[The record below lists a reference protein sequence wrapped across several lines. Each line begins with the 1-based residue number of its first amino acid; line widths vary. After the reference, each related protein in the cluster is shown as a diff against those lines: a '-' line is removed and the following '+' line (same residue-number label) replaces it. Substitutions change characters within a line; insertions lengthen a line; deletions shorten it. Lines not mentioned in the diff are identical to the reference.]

1 VSGQSTTA
9 LFYQGA
15 SGPND
20 TRATLVSV
28 SIEIALLVTG
38 VETYEKVVKL
48 LKRNYNCHILN
59 CYKHPEYLNTV
70 LSKLEGETRYRIIK
84 IIKEE
89 LEEYSYIKQI
99 SKFLDTL
106 CNNI

>member
-1 VSGQSTTA
+1 MSRQSTTA

-28 SIEIALLVTG
+28 SIEVALLVTG

-48 LKRNYNCHILN
+48 LKHDYNCHILN

-70 LSKLEGETRYRIIK
+70 LSKLEDKTRYRIIK

-89 LEEYSYIKQI
+89 LGEYAYIKQI
-99 SKFLDTL
+99 SKFLYAL
-106 CNNI
+106 RNN